1 MFTDRSQAGKRL
13 AEQLEAYRSS
23 HALVIGLARGGVVV
37 AKEIAGALSLP
48 LDVLVVKKIPS
59 PFQRELALGAL
70 APDGVSVV
78 DYRLAQREGADER
91 YLGSQRV
98 ERAKEIRTKTLVYRK
113 GRKPPSVRD
122 REVIVVDDGAATGAT
137 IEAAVKWLKKKKAKA
152 IIVALPVAPPD
163 IVGKIQPEVD
173 TLIVL
178 ETPSDFGAVGQFYDF
193 FPQIEDE
200 EVVALLKSDKS
211 VTPVTV

>member
-13 AEQLEAYRSS
+13 AEQLETYRSS
-23 HALVIGLARGGVVV
+23 RALVIGLARGGVVV
-37 AKEIAGALSLP
+37 AKEIAAALSLP

-59 PFQRELALGAL
+59 PLQRELALGAL
-70 APDGVSVV
+70 APGGISVV
-78 DYRLAQREGADER
+78 DYRLAQREGADDR
-91 YLGSQRV
+91 YIQLQCATLT
-98 ERAKEIRTKTLVYRK
+98 EEINAKILLYRR
-113 GRKPPSVRD
+113 GRKPLVVKN

-137 IEAAVKWLKKKKAKA
+137 IEAAVKWLKKKKAKK
-152 IIVALPVAPPD
+152 IISALPVAPPD

-173 TLIVL
+173 ELVVL
-178 ETPSDFGAVGQFYDF
+178 ETPSDFGAVGQFYDS

-211 VTPVTV
+211 DQ